1 MPAFPNTRLRRPR
14 QSPWARK
21 LTQENDLRPYNL
33 ILPLFVCE
41 GTNIREP
48 IRTLPDCFRLSMDEA
63 VKEALL
69 AESLGIQAVA
79 LFPCVENDKKD
90 DQGSEA
96 LNQNNLMCRTLG
108 MMRDRGVTIGLIAD
122 VALDPYTT
130 HGHDGILVGAKVDND
145 LTVEKLVEQALVL
158 VAAGADVVAPSD
170 MQDGRIGAIRQAL
183 EQAGHVETLILAY
196 SAKYASSL
204 YGPFRDAVGSSQTIP
219 IDKSTYQMQPTQIKE
234 ALLEVQLDIE
244 EGADWVMV
252 KPGML
257 YLDVIAH
264 IAQHVSVPTFA
275 YQVSG
280 EYAMLH
286 ALSKQTNQPFIPL
299 LHESLVSI
307 RRAGARCILTYGA
320 IKIAE
325 TLSN

>member
-1 MPAFPNTRLRRPR
+1 MPSYPNTRLRRSR
-14 QSPWARK
+14 QAPWVRK
-21 LTQENDLRPYNL
+21 LTQEYGLSPHHL
-33 ILPLFVCE
+33 ILPLFICE
-41 GTNIREP
+41 GSQVREP
-48 IRTLPDCFRLSMDEA
+48 IKTLPDCFRLSMDEA

-69 AESLGIQAVA
+69 AQSLGIQAVA
-79 LFPCVENDKKD
+79 LFPCVDAAKKD
-90 DQGSEA
+90 DEGSEA

-145 LTVEKLVEQALVL
+145 LTVEKLVQQSLVL
-158 VAAGADVVAPSD
+158 VEAGADVVAPSD

-183 EQAGHVETLILAY
+183 EQAGHHDAIILAY
-196 SAKYASSL
+196 SAKYASAL
-204 YGPFRDAVGSSQTIP
+204 YGPFRDAVGSSQSTP
-219 IDKSTYQMQPTQIKE
+219 IDKSTYQMQPTQINE
-234 ALLEVQLDIE
+234 ALLEAQLDIE

-264 IAQHVSVPTFA
+264 ITQHVSVPTFA

-286 ALSKQTNQPFIPL
+286 ALSKTTGQSFMPL

-307 RRAGARCILTYGA
+307 QRAGARGILTYGA
-320 IKIAE
+320 IKMAQQ
-325 TLSN
+325 LL

>member
-1 MPAFPNTRLRRPR
+1 MPAFPNTRLRRSR
-14 QSPWARK
+14 QAPWARR
-21 LTQENDLRPYNL
+21 LTQENDLRPHNL

-41 GTNIREP
+41 GANVREP
-48 IRTLPDCFRLSMDEA
+48 ISTLPDCFRLSMDEV

-69 AESLGIQAVA
+69 AQSLGIQAVA

-204 YGPFRDAVGSSQTIP
+204 YGPFRDAVGSSQATP

-234 ALLEVQLDIE
+234 ALLEAQLDVE

-264 IAQHVSVPTFA
+264 IAKHVSVPTFA

-286 ALSKQTNQPFIPL
+286 ALSEQTNQPFIPL
-299 LHESLVSI
+299 LHESLISI
-307 RRAGARCILTYGA
+307 RRAGARGVLTYGA
-320 IKIAE
+320 IKIAQHIVD
-325 TLSN
+325 

>member
-1 MPAFPNTRLRRPR
+1 MPSYPNIRLRRSR
-14 QSPWARK
+14 QASWSRA
-21 LTQENDLRPYNL
+21 LIQENDLLPHHL
-33 ILPLFVCE
+33 ILPMFICE
-41 GTNIREP
+41 GDNIREA
-48 IRTLPDCFRLSMDEA
+48 IKTLPNCYRLSMDEA

-69 AESLGIQAVA
+69 AESLGIQAIA
-79 LFPCVENDKKD
+79 LFPCVEAVKKD

-96 LNQNNLMCRTLG
+96 LNPDNLMCRTLG

-145 LTVEKLVEQALVL
+145 LTVEKLIQQARILVE
-158 VAAGADVVAPSD
+158 AGADVVAPSD
-170 MQDGRIGAIRQAL
+170 MQDGRIGAIRQTL
-183 EQAGHVETLILAY
+183 EINGHHDAIILAY

-204 YGPFRDAVGSSQTIP
+204 YGPFRDAVGSSQSTP
-219 IDKSTYQMQPTQIKE
+219 IDKSTYQMQPGHVKE
-234 ALLEVQLDIE
+234 ALLEAQLDID

-252 KPGML
+252 KPGMM

-264 IAQHVSVPTFA
+264 ISQHVQVPTFA

-286 ALSKQTNQPFIPL
+286 GLSETLKQPFLPL
-299 LHESLVSI
+299 LHESLISL
-307 RRAGARCILTYGA
+307 RRAGAQAIFTYGA
-320 IKIAE
+320 IQVAKHI
-325 TLSN
+325 N

>member
-1 MPAFPNTRLRRPR
+1 MPAFPNTRLRRSR
-14 QSPWARK
+14 QAPWARR
-21 LTQENDLRPYNL
+21 LTQENDLRPHNL

-41 GTNIREP
+41 GAKVREP
-48 IRTLPDCFRLSMDEA
+48 ISTLPDCFRLSMDEV

-69 AESLGIQAVA
+69 AQSLGIQAVA
-79 LFPCVENDKKD
+79 LFPCVGNDKKD

-145 LTVEKLVEQALVL
+145 LTVEKLVKQALVL

-204 YGPFRDAVGSSQTIP
+204 YGPFRDAVGSSQTTP

-234 ALLEVQLDIE
+234 ALLEAQLDVE

-280 EYAMLH
+280 EYAMLY
-286 ALSKQTNQPFIPL
+286 ALSQQTNQPFIPL

-307 RRAGARCILTYGA
+307 RRAGARGILTYGA
-320 IKIAE
+320 IEIAQH
-325 TLSN
+325 LVD

>member
-1 MPAFPNTRLRRPR
+1 MPAFPNTRLRRSR
-14 QSPWARK
+14 QSPWARR
-21 LTQENDLRPYNL
+21 LTQENDLRPHNL

-41 GTNIREP
+41 GTNFREP
-48 IRTLPDCFRLSMDEA
+48 ISTLPDCFRLSMDEA

-69 AESLGIQAVA
+69 AQSLGIQAVA

-204 YGPFRDAVGSSQTIP
+204 YGPFRDAVGSSQTTP
-219 IDKSTYQMQPTQIKE
+219 IDKSSYQMQPTQIKE
-234 ALLEVQLDIE
+234 ALLEAQLDVE

-286 ALSKQTNQPFIPL
+286 ALSEQTNQPFIPL
-299 LHESLVSI
+299 LHESLISI
-307 RRAGARCILTYGA
+307 RRAGARGVLTYGA
-320 IKIAE
+320 IKIAQHMVD
-325 TLSN
+325 